1 MDRKIL
7 PLELLTDFE
16 CANAIL
22 KERLGPAHFHL
33 TTRPDGALNNPHFA
47 EADYYCAFRLRNPNS
62 VAVQAQI
69 TIEVRSLSK
78 EGRSLAVR
86 RRPDSTDPGV
96 EAWQPFP
103 RESTEVDPATHT
115 TRFRVP
121 VLPRESLDV
130 STMSWL
136 SASEVYATLAALR
149 ERHPNVAIRSI
160 GETPGGRWIP
170 AVELYHD
177 APSEKPLLLIGAT
190 NQSHELGTV
199 ATLFLVREV
208 LEGSLRDLPG
218 LSRLVFLP
226 LTNPDGNALGTCM
239 TNARRQNLQFGYG
252 EDDDATPPE
261 CAAVWQYL
269 KTLEP
274 SLYLELHSYPH
285 LNRPSFRPYV
295 WDLDLYS
302 EKRSREIAERFYG
315 LLDAASP
322 PPSLTMTAGTESE
335 KSFRS
340 SLVSRLIRGRG
351 IPATLYKLHNRES
364 VAVNCAHAA
373 LLLSKLVREM
383 NWGED

>member
-1 MDRKIL
+1 MGRKIL

-16 CANAIL
+16 CANAVL
-22 KERLGPAHFHL
+22 KERLGSARFHL

-47 EADYYCAFRLRNPNS
+47 EADYYCAFRLRNPNP

-69 TIEVRSLSK
+69 AIEVLSLPK

-86 RRPDSTDPGV
+86 RRPDTTDPGV

-103 RESTEVDPATHT
+103 RESTEVDPSTHT

-136 SASEVYATLAALR
+136 SASEVYATLATLR
-149 ERHPNVAIRSI
+149 KRHPKVAIRSI
-160 GETPGGRWIP
+160 GKTPGGRWIP
-170 AVELYHD
+170 AVEMFDD
-177 APSEKPLLLIGAT
+177 ASREKPLIIIGAT

-208 LEGSLRDLPG
+208 LEGSLRELPE

-252 EDDDATPPE
+252 ENDDATPHE
-261 CAAVWQYL
+261 CAAIWDYL

-302 EKRSREIAERFYG
+302 EKRSREIAERFYA
-315 LLDAASP
+315 LLDAVSP
-322 PPSLTMTAGTESE
+322 PPPLSIVAGTESE
-335 KSFRS
+335 EGFRS
-340 SLVSRLIRGRG
+340 SLVSRLIRRRG

-373 LLLSKLVREM
+373 LLLNKLVREM
-383 NWGED
+383 KWG